1 MQKIKDFFARVYSV
15 LKTEYTRVDRT
26 CNACGREIF
35 GGTAV
40 GENLFCP
47 DCYNA
52 LPLNNGSICARCG
65 RSAVEPCEV
74 CDDCRGEVPYDMA
87 RSAFY
92 YAPPV
97 NRLIREQKY
106 DNRRYLAE
114 VFAPFMAGTLAKSF
128 SDVDVITFVPMTE
141 KARRKRGYNQAELM
155 AREISRLTGIEVEE
169 LLVKRA
175 ETVRQARLNRK
186 ERLSN
191 LKGTIK
197 AGNRQLIAN
206 KVVVVVDDVIT
217 TGATAEAVASAL
229 KRAGAAKVYVLTA
242 ASVTDARVAR
252 VLGQER
258 SESAVRREKQRLRQM
273 KKLEK
278 ERIKA
283 EKSKVD

>member
-1 MQKIKDFFARVYSV
+1 
-15 LKTEYTRVDRT
+15 
-26 CNACGREIF
+26 
-35 GGTAV
+35 
-40 GENLFCP
+40 
-47 DCYNA
+47 
-52 LPLNNGSICARCG
+52 
-65 RSAVEPCEV
+65 
-74 CDDCRGEVPYDMA
+74 MA

-155 AREISRLTGIEVEE
+155 AREISRLTGSEVEE
-169 LLVKRA
+169 LFVKRA

-191 LKGTIK
+191 LKGAIK

-217 TGATAEAVASAL
+217 TGATAEAVAAAL

-258 SESAVRREKQRLRQM
+258 SESAVRREKQRQRQM
-273 KKLEK
+273 KKLEQ

-283 EKSKVD
+283 AKSKVD